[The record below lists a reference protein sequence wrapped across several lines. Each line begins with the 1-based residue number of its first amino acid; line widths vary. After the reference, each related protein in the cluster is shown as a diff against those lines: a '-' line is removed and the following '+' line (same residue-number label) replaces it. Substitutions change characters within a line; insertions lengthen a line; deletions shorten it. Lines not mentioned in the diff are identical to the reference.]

1 MEDYK
6 IYIVIGVIVVLV
18 ALIIWGVLS
27 RYRKV
32 KSDEILVVYGKTKG
46 NTASKLYHGGAAF
59 VWPVIQGSEV
69 MSMRPMTISCT
80 LDCLSAQK
88 INVQVPV
95 TVTTAIS
102 ERPEI
107 MQNAAVRL
115 LGLDQAAKE
124 QQVRE
129 VLIGQM
135 RLVIATMEIEK
146 LISDR
151 DTFLN
156 QCRTNIGDELK
167 KFGLDLININIA
179 DIKDSADY
187 IENLG
192 KEAAAKALNEAKMN
206 IEKQEK
212 LGQIGVETQKKERA
226 ITLSE
231 IERDKGIQVAE
242 NKKDQATKTAVIEK
256 DQNTAVAEQ
265 QQLQAVR
272 IREIQKDQT
281 VQTQEQERLEAT
293 KLAEIKRER
302 EVEIATNASEQAQ
315 LVAEQEKLRDI
326 AVAQKQADAASQ
338 AAQAKNK
345 SQAEI
350 AEAEKSREARVIA
363 AGHNAEAEKQK
374 ALQAREAQEAEY
386 LSGKR
391 QRAAKAEQDAK
402 VAENLAGVEVAKSDA
417 VLGTEQAE
425 AAKTIGE
432 AKAKSE
438 QAVGIAQA
446 QKDKEVAL
454 ARAEAKRAELEAE
467 LISGAEK
474 EAERKKVEAEGTKA
488 KIVIEAE
495 AEAEKIL
502 KIAKA
507 EAEKIRLTKLAEA
520 EGDLAKAEV
529 QKALSAAETEDIANL
544 VRAGL
549 GEAGAISFILRDK
562 YEGIIGAEQAKFQ
575 HLQLGEVKVV
585 GDASQASKFLTQVV
599 DGVQKSSVLGDLIPG
614 LTGLLAKG
622 TKFDQK
628 QQAALNQ
635 EAPVTP
641 APDYKKPD
649 YQKPDYAEK
658 GDPKPEEGK

>member
-1 MEDYK
+1 MADYK
-6 IYIVIGVIVVLV
+6 IYIVIGVIVLLV
-18 ALIIWGVLS
+18 GLIIWGILK

-102 ERPEI
+102 EKAEI

-115 LGLDQAAKE
+115 LGLNDREKE

-192 KEAAAKALNEAKMN
+192 KEAAAKARNEATMN

-226 ITLSE
+226 IQLSE

-242 NKKDQATKTAVIEK
+242 NQSAQAKRTAEITK
-256 DQNTAVAEQ
+256 DQNTVVAGQKKEEAVK
-265 QQLQAVR
+265 
-272 IREIQKDQT
+272 IREIEKDRAVET
-281 VQTQEQERLEAT
+281 AEQEQLEAT
-293 KLAEIKRER
+293 RLAEITKNR
-302 EVEIATNASEQAQ
+302 EVEIATKESEQMQA
-315 LVAEQEKLRDI
+315 VAEQEKLRDT
-326 AVAQKQADAASQ
+326 AVAQRQAETVASVAKAENDAA
-338 AAQAKNK
+338 AQK
-345 SQAEI
+345 
-350 AEAEKSREARVIA
+350 AEAEKAKEARIVA
-363 AGHNAEAEKQK
+363 AGHLAEQNKKKAEQE
-374 ALQAREAQEAEY
+374 REAAEAEY
-386 LSGKR
+386 LSSKR
-391 QRAAKAEQDAK
+391 QRAAAADKDAK
-402 VAENLAGVEVAKSDA
+402 VAENTAGVEVAKSNA
-417 VLGTEQAE
+417 TLGKEQAE
-425 AAKTIGE
+425 ADKIIGE
-432 AKAKSE
+432 AKANAEK
-438 QAVGIAQA
+438 AVGIAKA
-446 QKDKEVAL
+446 QKDREVAI
-454 ARAEAKRAELEAE
+454 AQAEAKRAQLEAE
-467 LISGAEK
+467 LISVADK
-474 EAERKKVEAEGTKA
+474 EAERKKVEAEGDKA
-488 KIVIEAE
+488 KIMIGAE
-495 AEAEKIL
+495 AEAERIL
-502 KIAKA
+502 AIAKA
-507 EAEKIRLTKLAEA
+507 KAEEIRLTKLAEA
-520 EGDLAKAEV
+520 EGDLAKAQV
-529 QKALSAAETEDIANL
+529 QKALSQAETEDIANL

-549 GEAGAISFILRDK
+549 GEAAAISFILRDK
-562 YEGIIGAEQAKFQ
+562 YEGIIRGEQAKFE
-575 HLQLGEVKVV
+575 HLKLGEVKVV
-585 GDASQASKFLTQVV
+585 GDASQASSFLTKVV

-628 QQAALNQ
+628 QTDGLTQPQN
-635 EAPVTP
+635 TP
-641 APDYKKPD
+641 APDYSKPE
-649 YQKPDYAEK
+649 YAKEN
-658 GDPKPEEGK
+658 PAPEEGK